1 MPDSEAV
8 TSVIRIT
15 GGNFRLFEKLLTQI
29 ERIAEMNN
37 LTRVIKEAVE
47 AARESLVIGQ
57 T

>member
-1 MPDSEAV
+1 MWNAQSHQIWQKSRPVAF
-8 TSVIRIT
+8 
-15 GGNFRLFEKLLTQI
+15 NFASDK
-29 ERIAEMNN
+29 RIAEMNN